1 LGLGVVPLPSSLAL
15 VELTIEVVK
24 ELVDFVE
31 KVLGRRR
38 DLSKGIHGTRNRE
51 SMTLIPIVSS
61 TLEDGAAITST
72 PTQSSNDR
80 NNPAQ
85 SNRMR
90 GRKHSRG
97 LGTEKQS

>member
-1 LGLGVVPLPSSLAL
+1 
-15 VELTIEVVK
+15 
-24 ELVDFVE
+24 
-31 KVLGRRR
+31 LGRMR
-38 DLSKGIHGTRNRE
+38 DLSRGIHDTRNRK

-72 PTQSSNDR
+72 PTQSNNNR
-80 NNPAQ
+80 NNLAQ

-90 GRKHSRG
+90 GRKHSWG